1 MVFVISV
8 YAVLAMWAMWLD
20 RASGA
25 GFEVAAAFS
34 LWGLLRWLVVA
45 PIIWFIGIH
54 GFGGIGG
61 LRPLYRA
68 TAIAHAPLL
77 IQVMPLNVDFANVVA
92 GIWFVAALIAATYA
106 VLGLSALRAVGTGVM
121 AMAGLL
127 IVSNVFLIP
136 IAIFGVM

>member
-1 MVFVISV
+1 
-8 YAVLAMWAMWLD
+8 
-20 RASGA
+20 
-25 GFEVAAAFS
+25 
-34 LWGLLRWLVVA
+34 
-45 PIIWFIGIH
+45 
-54 GFGGIGG
+54 GFGGIGD